1 VSRDLSAL
9 FDPRSVAVLGA
20 SAIPGKWGF
29 WLARGAVKGADRRA
43 VYLVN
48 RKGGEIFGRQA
59 YTSLAELPEA
69 PELVVITVPAE
80 GVEEAVDASLDAGS
94 KAIVLIS
101 AGLGEMGEEGAAR
114 ERAIVERVRAAGAVL
129 IGPNCLG
136 IHDSGAQLELC
147 SEELESGSLGL
158 ISQSGNLALEIG
170 MVAAEFGL
178 GFSRFVSLG
187 NQADVQ
193 AAELVEA
200 LAEHEETRLI
210 AVYLEDFRD
219 GREFAR
225 AGKAAVESGTPVV
238 LLAGGATEA
247 SARAA
252 RSHTGALA
260 SDLEAIR
267 AACLGADIELVY
279 SPKEAVDVAMGLL
292 SHRRPRG
299 RRIALAADG
308 GGHTVVASDLVIAEG
323 LELPELSEATR
334 AELATALPPTATL
347 VNPVDFAGGGEQDI
361 RSFERVIGTLLRSG
375 EVDTVILTGYFGGYS
390 QYSDAFEKKESLS
403 AAGMARAA
411 EETGVPF
418 LAHTMYWRSGP
429 AETLRAKGVPVYRE
443 VEAAVGVASRL
454 ARRTPEALLGVPDLP
469 PPAAAV
475 GGPQDYFS
483 SRELLAAAG
492 VPFVEA
498 RQVGGLEEA
507 LAAAAE
513 VGYPIVLKALG
524 QLHKSD
530 SGGVAVGL
538 RGPEEVTEAFERME
552 GSLSPPSYSVEALA
566 PLSVGLEL
574 IVGAKR
580 DPRFGPVVLVGAGG
594 LYAEI
599 VKDVAVAL
607 APVTEAAAEAL
618 FRSLRI
624 APLLDGARGRPA
636 VDVGATARAAAAL
649 SHFAAEHPEIAEV
662 EINPLLALPE
672 GALGLDARIVPGE
685 DAR

>member
-1 VSRDLSAL
+1 MSRDLSAL

-29 WLARGAVKGADRRA
+29 WLARGAIKGEGRRS

-48 RKGGEIFGRQA
+48 RKGGEIFGREA
-59 YTSLAELPEA
+59 YTSLAELPET
-69 PELVVITVPAE
+69 PELVVITVPAA
-80 GVEEAVDASLDAGS
+80 GVEEAVEASLDAGA
-94 KAIVLIS
+94 KGIVLIS

-114 ERAIVERVRAAGAVL
+114 ELAIVERVRAAGAVL

-147 SEELESGSLGL
+147 SEELEPGAIGL

-170 MVAAEFGL
+170 MVGAEFGL

-193 AAELVEA
+193 AAELIESFA
-200 LAEHEETRLI
+200 AHEPTRLI
-210 AVYLEDFRD
+210 AVYCEDFRD

-225 AGKAAVESGTPVV
+225 AGKAAVEAGTPVV

-260 SDLEAIR
+260 SDLESIR
-267 AACLGADIELVY
+267 AACLAAGIELVA
-279 SPKEAVDVAMGLL
+279 SPKEVVDVAMGLL
-292 SHRRPRG
+292 SHRRPKG

-308 GGHTVVASDLVIAEG
+308 GGHTVVASDLVIAQG
-323 LELPELSEATR
+323 LELPELSDATQ
-334 AELATALPPTATL
+334 AELAAALPDTATL

-361 RSFERVIGTLLRSG
+361 KSFENVIGALLRSG

-390 QYSDAFEKKESLS
+390 QYSDAFEEKESAS
-403 AAGMARAA
+403 AEGMARAA
-411 EETGVPF
+411 EDTGVPF

-429 AETLRAKGVPVYRE
+429 AETLRANGVPVYRE

-454 ARRTPEALLGVPDLP
+454 ARRTPEALLGVPEIP
-469 PPAAAV
+469 EPAAPVTGA
-475 GGPQDYFS
+475 QDYYA

-492 VPFVEA
+492 VPFAEA
-498 RQVGGLEEA
+498 RQVAGLEEA
-507 LAAAAE
+507 LAAAAGI
-513 VGYPIVLKALG
+513 GYPIVVKALG

-538 RGPEEVTEAFERME
+538 RGPEEVADAVERMQRK
-552 GSLSPPSYSVEALA
+552 LSPPSYSVEAMA
-566 PLSVGLEL
+566 PLSQGLEL

-580 DPRFGPVVLVGAGG
+580 DPRFGPILLVGAGG

-618 FRSLRI
+618 LRSLRI

-636 VDVGATARAAAAL
+636 VDVGAAARAAAAL
-649 SHFAAEHPEIAEV
+649 SRVAAEHPEIAEV
-662 EINPLLALPE
+662 EINPLLALPD
-672 GALGLDARIVPGE
+672 GALGLDARIVLGD